1 MEQLEELVSWYTNEK
16 EKLSEL
22 KDYMTI
28 TATEQLHEDSSQKRK
43 TSSLKKHGI
52 KVINEFQ

>member
-28 TATEQLHEDSSQKRK
+28 SQQLNNYMK
-43 TSSLKKHGI
+43 TVARNARHP
-52 KVINEFQ
+52 V